1 MVVSRNGPKGVRV
14 GPFGLSVLALSLVPT
29 QIGYQDLAALLIRQ
43 QDVAQRAR
51 AHALAS
57 PFGTIHAATFSFPR
71 PIGSLI
77 PEPPAYRLASLGAGD
92 SDITGSLAPGAMPGQ
107 PQPDF
112 PTVNR
117 RLKGDLL
124 VARPPQNPEPEPVGT
139 RDLTPGRIKT
149 VSFPRP
155 PQNPHLIEDPLPRDE
170 EPEIEASP
178 ADENITPKPDESP
191 VPAKQKKPRDNAE
204 PGVASAPAAGYAVA
218 SLPPVSVTLPPR
230 EELLAPKDEAD
241 PIESLN
247 PSTRAA
253 RLYFGSVPVG
263 RNVGTIEL
271 WPGEEPTLLTP
282 PSADPDIK
290 QSALAPL
297 LEEKPG
303 QTVAPKGE
311 VTGPGQRPRNPAERL
326 GLTQKERAKAEK
338 CMTEAV
344 YFESRGETKRG
355 QIAVAQVVL
364 NRVFSGYYPN
374 SVCGV
379 VYQNAHRYNACQ
391 FTFACDKVKD
401 VVNEPDMWEQAKEI
415 SRDMLD
421 GKLWLSDIGK
431 STHYH
436 AYWVHPWWVGTMRK
450 LSRIGVH
457 TFYRPKRWGDGSDAP
472 AFGPGIAP
480 DNVRLQ
486 GGA

>member
-1 MVVSRNGPKGVRV
+1 MVASRNGPKGVRV

-43 QDVAQRAR
+43 QDVSQRAR

-77 PEPPAYRLASLGAGD
+77 PEPPAYRLASLSAGD
-92 SDITGSLAPGAMPGQ
+92 SDVTDSIAPGSA
-107 PQPDF
+107 PQGPDF
-112 PTVNR
+112 PVVNR

-124 VARPPQNPEPEPVGT
+124 VARPQPKPEPGGT
-139 RDLTPGRIKT
+139 RDLTPGRVKT

-155 PQNPHLIEDPLPRDE
+155 PQNPHLIEDPPPRDE
-170 EPEIEASP
+170 EPEVEATPAEENIAPSP
-178 ADENITPKPDESP
+178 AETP
-191 VPAKQKKPRDNAE
+191 VPANQQKPKDDVE
-204 PGVASAPAAGYAVA
+204 PSVASAPAGGYALA
-218 SLPPVSVTLPPR
+218 SLPPVEVTLPPR
-230 EELLAPKDEAD
+230 EEALAPKDEVD
-241 PIESLN
+241 PIESLS
-247 PSTRAA
+247 PVTRAA
-253 RLYFGSVPVG
+253 RLYFGALPVG
-263 RNVGTIEL
+263 RNVGTIER
-271 WPGEEPTLLTP
+271 WPGEEPVLLTP
-282 PSADPDIK
+282 PGADPDIK
-290 QSALAPL
+290 QSALAPSP
-297 LEEKPG
+297 EDKPG

-311 VTGPGQRPRNPAERL
+311 VTGPGQRPRTPAERL
-326 GLTQKERAKAEK
+326 GLTPKERAKAEK

-374 SVCGV
+374 NVCGV

-450 LSRIGVH
+450 LSTIGVH
-457 TFYRPKRWGDGSDAP
+457 KFYRPKRWGDGSDAP
-472 AFGPGIAP
+472 SFGAGITP
-480 DNVRLQ
+480 DNVKL
-486 GGA
+486 